1 MNPKIIV
8 LDDDPTGSQTV
19 HSCLLLTVW
28 DVDTLCLGLTD
39 ESPIFFILT
48 NTRSLPLEQAA
59 QVTREVCQNLTKA
72 IALVN
77 LQDYLIVSRSDSTLR
92 GHYPIETDVIAEE
105 LGGFDAHFL
114 VPAFFE
120 GGRITIDSIH
130 YLIVDGVPIPVHETE
145 FARDSVFSYSY
156 SYLPDYV
163 AEKTQGRIPASS
175 VDRFLL
181 VGIRTGFDITG
192 KLSTLERLQ
201 KLTDN
206 KCVVVDGE
214 VQADLSIFAKEVLVA
229 ASNGKRFL
237 FRSAASILTA
247 LADLPP
253 QNVPAEEMSQYV
265 RNGKP
270 GAFVVGSHVKK
281 TTDQLQ
287 ALLKETGI
295 VGIEIDV
302 AQLLDDSKARSHSL
316 LTQTLNQIQTVHL
329 EGKTPVIY
337 TSRQE
342 LAFADVEARLQFG
355 ADVSA
360 LLMDIVRG
368 LPTDIGYLVSKG
380 GITSNDVLSTGLA
393 LTSARL
399 LGQILAGC
407 SMVVTPRDHPQ
418 FPNLP
423 VVLFPGNVGDTDA
436 LATIYHR
443 LTSMT

>member
-1 MNPKIIV
+1 MKPKIIV

-28 DVDTLCLGLTD
+28 DIDTLRLGLTD

-48 NTRSLPLEQAA
+48 NTRSLPPEQAA
-59 QVTREVCQNLTKA
+59 QVTREVCQNLKSA
-72 IALVN
+72 IASLN
-77 LQDYLIVSRSDSTLR
+77 IQDYLIVSRSDSTLR

-105 LGGFDAHFL
+105 LGGVDAHFL

-120 GGRITIDSIH
+120 GGRITIDSVH
-130 YLIVDGVPIPVHETE
+130 YLIVDNVPIPVHETE
-145 FARDSVFSYSY
+145 FAHDSVFSYSY

-163 AEKTQGRIPASS
+163 AEKTQGRILANTVERFSL
-175 VDRFLL
+175 VD
-181 VGIRTGFDITG
+181 IRTGFDITG
-192 KLSTLERLQ
+192 KISTLDRLL

-214 VQADLSIFAKEVLVA
+214 VQEDLNIFAKEILAA
-229 ASNGKRFL
+229 ASRGKRFL

-253 QNVPAEEMSQYV
+253 QSVPAEEMSQYV
-265 RNGKP
+265 RSGKP
-270 GAFVVGSHVKK
+270 GAFIVGSHVKK
-281 TTDQLQ
+281 TTEQLE

-302 AQLLDDSKARSHSL
+302 AQLLDNSAARSHSL
-316 LTQTLNQIQTVHL
+316 LTQTLNQIQTVHA
-329 EGKTPVIY
+329 ENKTPVVY

-342 LAFADVEARLQFG
+342 LAFADVQARLQFG
-355 ADVSA
+355 ADVST

-368 LPTDIGYLVSKG
+368 LPTDIGFLVSKG

-407 SMVVTPRDHPQ
+407 SMVVTPDNHPQ

-436 LATIYHR
+436 LVTIYHR
-443 LTSMT
+443 LMGKK